1 MPLPRVTRF
10 YRAYTEFDKYSDI
23 ECQGLVVQAQGRRGD
38 AAWVVPL
45 GLALSIGLVVGAF
58 GYMAS
63 LVALTAAGGGR
74 APVAGATAGASASQ
88 AVSGG
93 VGVPAST
100 ATVTSGAPVNVDALT
115 KVLMTG
121 VFAAVIATVIV
132 AFILIQREM
141 LVRTMRKIIARALC
155 PFCEFSLVGL
165 IARSG
170 RVCCPECGEEV
181 VLSEHRISEDDL
193 IPNTPEGLRAM
204 REKWRTMGADAM
216 GAYTGGKGELTGP
229 RGEHRAQWAVVNKPA
244 KGGTR
249 PAQQGGL
256 PPKAKPVRPPAQ

>member
-10 YRAYTEFDKYSDI
+10 YRAYSEFDKYSDV
-23 ECQGLVVQAQGRRGD
+23 ECLGLVVQARVRRGD

-63 LVALTAAGGGR
+63 LVVLTAAGGGK
-74 APVAGATAGASASQ
+74 APVAGASATTSP
-88 AVSGG
+88 VMTGG
-93 VGVPAST
+93 MGVPAGT
-100 ATVTSGAPVNVDALT
+100 GTLAAGAPANIDALT

-121 VFAAVIATVIV
+121 VFAVVIATVIV

-204 REKWRTMGADAM
+204 REKWRTMGADSM
-216 GAYTGGKGELTGP
+216 GVYTGGKGEQVGP
-229 RGEHRAQWAVVNKPA
+229 RGEHRSQWAVVNKPA

-256 PPKAKPVRPPAQ
+256 PLKAKPVRPPTQ